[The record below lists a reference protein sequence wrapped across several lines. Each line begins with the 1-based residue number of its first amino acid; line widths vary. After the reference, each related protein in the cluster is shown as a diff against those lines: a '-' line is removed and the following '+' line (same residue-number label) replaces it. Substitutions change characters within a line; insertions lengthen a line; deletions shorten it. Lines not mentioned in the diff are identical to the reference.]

1 MSVTRAIPNPNETF
15 SELCSDILAIVRDEE
30 QSCSVGDPMDQYYG
44 FGAGPKTTWPLRR
57 YRIRVVGRLARS
69 RYTLRKF
76 VAELRRRTNDRWV
89 HFGPF
94 SSIEDFTFCLEDLNY
109 NS

>member
-15 SELCSDILAIVRDEE
+15 SELCSDILAIVREEE
-30 QSCSVGDPMDQYYG
+30 QSCSVGDPMNQYYG
-44 FGAGPKTTWPLRR
+44 YGAGPKTAWPLRR

-94 SSIEDFTFCLEDLNY
+94 SSIEDFAFCLEDLNY

>member
-44 FGAGPKTTWPLRR
+44 FGAGPKCVTVAMSSRV
-57 YRIRVVGRLARS
+57 RVVGRLARS

-94 SSIEDFTFCLEDLNY
+94 SSLEDFAFRLEDPNY

>member
-15 SELCSDILAIVRDEE
+15 SELCSDMLAIVRDEE
-30 QSCSVGDPMDQYYG
+30 QSCSVGDPMNQYYG
-44 FGAGPKTTWPLRR
+44 FRADPKTTWPLRR

-94 SSIEDFTFCLEDLNY
+94 SSLEDFAFRLEDPNY